1 MTEPAP
7 VEPEPQADLCPKCG
21 LITLT
26 VVPEC
31 CEVAM
36 HARCISCGHETAA
49 GGR

>member
-1 MTEPAP
+1 MTDETPAP
-7 VEPEPQADLCPKCG
+7 QEEKADLCPNCG

-36 HARCISCGHETAA
+36 HARCISCGHETAG